1 MADDANYSYEPCQA
15 LTAKELVLDFL
26 SNRAPHEMA
35 ARVIVDSAA
44 ALGFSEQSIRMAL
57 TRLVEEELAL
67 NPARGLYR
75 LAPSGDAMRREV
87 RKWRTITALTQ
98 SWSHDWICIYDAPIA
113 RSDRAALRRHEQ
125 AIRLRGFREFR
136 TGLWL
141 RPANLRVSTEELR
154 EELGAL
160 GLHRDALVAEIRN
173 LDEHARSQAMGLWNV
188 KALLASYQALTAAM
202 GSSQR
207 RVERMELAE
216 AAGETL
222 VLGRDVVR
230 HINLDPLLPEELM
243 PQQPLRA
250 MVHTMLAYDDKART
264 IWRRFMRQFDHRPQN

>member
-1 MADDANYSYEPCQA
+1 MAVNANHSYEPSKA

-26 SNRAPHEMA
+26 SNRAPREMA

-67 NPARGLYR
+67 NPARVMYR

-98 SWSHDWICIYDAPIA
+98 PWSHDWICIYDAPIA

-136 TGLWL
+136 AGLWL
-141 RPANLRVSTEELR
+141 RPANLRLSTAELR

-160 GLHRDALVAEIRN
+160 GLHRHALVAEIRN
-173 LDEHARSQAMGLWNV
+173 LDEPARHQAMGLWNV
-188 KALLASYQALTAAM
+188 RALLASYEALAEAM
-202 GSSQR
+202 ESSQR

-250 MVHTMLAYDDKART
+250 MVHTMLAYDDKARA
-264 IWRRFMRQFDHRPQN
+264 IWRRFMRQFDHRSQN

>member
-1 MADDANYSYEPCQA
+1 MTDNANICYEPSKV
-15 LTAKELVLDFL
+15 LTAKELIIDFL
-26 SNRAPHEMA
+26 SNRAPREMA

-57 TRLVEEELAL
+57 TRLVEEELVL
-67 NPARGLYR
+67 NPARGMYR

-98 SWSHDWICIYDAPIA
+98 AWSHGWICIYDAPIA
-113 RSDRAALRRHEQ
+113 RSDRAALRLHEQ
-125 AIRLRGFREFR
+125 ATRLRGFREFR
-136 TGLWL
+136 GGLWL
-141 RPANLRVSTEELR
+141 RPANLRLSIAQLR

-173 LDEHARSQAMGLWNV
+173 LDPRAQAEAMRLWNV
-188 KALLASYQALTAAM
+188 KALLASYEALMRAM
-202 GSSQR
+202 ESSER
-207 RVERMELAE
+207 RLERMELAD

-230 HINLDPLLPEELM
+230 HINLDPLLPEELI
-243 PQQPLRA
+243 PPQPLRA
-250 MVHTMLAYDDKART
+250 MVHTMLAYDDKARA
-264 IWRRFMRQFDHRPQN
+264 IWRRFMRRFDHRTPN

>member
-1 MADDANYSYEPCQA
+1 MTDDANYRYEPCNT

-26 SNRAPHEMA
+26 SNRAPREMA
-35 ARVIVDSAA
+35 AKVIVDSAA

-57 TRLVEEELAL
+57 TRLVEEELAR

-87 RKWRTITALTQ
+87 RKWRNITALTQ

-136 TGLWL
+136 AGLWL
-141 RPANLRVSTEELR
+141 RPANLRLSTAEVR

-173 LDEHARSQAMGLWNV
+173 LDEPARDQAMGLWDV
-188 KALLASYQALTAAM
+188 KVLLASYEALMAAM
-202 GSSQR
+202 ESSQR
-207 RVERMELAE
+207 RVAWMELAD
-216 AAGETL
+216 AAAETL
-222 VLGRDVVR
+222 VLGRDVIR

-243 PQQPLRA
+243 PQRPLRA
-250 MVHTMLAYDDKART
+250 MVHKMLEYDEKARM
-264 IWRRFMRQFDHRPQN
+264 IWRQFMRQFDHPTQD

>member
-1 MADDANYSYEPCQA
+1 MTDDANHRYDPCNA

-26 SNRAPHEMA
+26 SNRAPREMA
-35 ARVIVDSAA
+35 AKVIVDSAA

-57 TRLVEEELAL
+57 TRLVEEELAR
-67 NPARGLYR
+67 NPARGLYC

-125 AIRLRGFREFR
+125 AIRLRGFRELR

-141 RPANLRVSTEELR
+141 RPANLRLATAELR

-160 GLHRDALVAEIRN
+160 GLHGDALVAEIRD
-173 LDEHARSQAMGLWNV
+173 LDEHAGLQAMGLWNV
-188 KALLASYQALTAAM
+188 KALLASYEALMGAM
-202 GSSQR
+202 ESSQR
-207 RVERMELAE
+207 RIERMQLAE

-222 VLGRDVVR
+222 VHGRDVVR

-250 MVHTMLAYDDKART
+250 MVHTMLAYDDKARA
-264 IWRRFMRQFDHRPQN
+264 IWRRFMRQFDHRTQN

>member
-1 MADDANYSYEPCQA
+1 MADDANYSYEPSKT
-15 LTAKELVLDFL
+15 LTAKELVIDFL
-26 SNRAPHEMA
+26 SNRAPREMA

-57 TRLVEEELAL
+57 TRLVEEELVL
-67 NPARGLYR
+67 SPARGLYR

-98 SWSHDWICIYDAPIA
+98 SWSYAWICIYDAPIA

-136 TGLWL
+136 GGLWL
-141 RPANLRVSTEELR
+141 RPANLRVRPAELR

-160 GLHRDALVAEIRN
+160 GLHRDALVAEIRD
-173 LDEHARSQAMGLWNV
+173 LDEDAQAEAMRLWNV
-188 KALLASYQALTAAM
+188 KALLASYEVLMRAM
-202 GSSQR
+202 ESSGR
-207 RVERMELAE
+207 RVERMELAD

-243 PQQPLRA
+243 PQQPLRT
-250 MVHTMLAYDDKART
+250 MVHTMLVYDDKARA
-264 IWRRFMRQFDHRPQN
+264 IWRRFMSQFDHRTQH

>member
-1 MADDANYSYEPCQA
+1 MASNANYSYEPCTA

-26 SNRAPHEMA
+26 SNRAPREMA

-44 ALGFSEQSIRMAL
+44 ALGFSEHSIRMAL
-57 TRLVEEELAL
+57 TRLVEEQLAL
-67 NPARGLYR
+67 SPARGMYR

-136 TGLWL
+136 GGLWL
-141 RPANLRVSTEELR
+141 RPANLRLSTAKLR
-154 EELGAL
+154 EELAAL
-160 GLHRDALVAEIRN
+160 GLHGDALVAEIRN
-173 LDEHARSQAMGLWNV
+173 LDEPALEQAMGLWNV
-188 KALLASYQALTAAM
+188 KALLASYAALMGAM
-202 GSSQR
+202 ESSRR

-230 HINLDPLLPEELM
+230 HINLDPLLPEELI

-250 MVHTMLAYDDKART
+250 MVDKMLEYDDQART
-264 IWRRFMRQFDHRPQN
+264 IWRRFMRQFDHRTAN

>member
-1 MADDANYSYEPCQA
+1 MADNANHGYEPSKA
-15 LTAKELVLDFL
+15 LTAKELVIDFL
-26 SNRAPHEMA
+26 SNRAPREMA
-35 ARVIVDSAA
+35 ARVIVDSAV

-67 NPARGLYR
+67 SPARGLYR

-98 SWSHDWICIYDAPIA
+98 SWSHAWICIYDAAIA

-136 TGLWL
+136 GGLWL
-141 RPANLRVSTEELR
+141 RPANLRVRPAELR

-173 LDEHARSQAMGLWNV
+173 L
-188 KALLASYQALTAAM
+188 
-202 GSSQR
+202 
-207 RVERMELAE
+207 AE
-216 AAGETL
+216 AL
-222 VLGRDVVR
+222 
-230 HINLDPLLPEELM
+230 PLL
-243 PQQPLRA
+243 
-250 MVHTMLAYDDKART
+250 V
-264 IWRRFMRQFDHRPQN
+264 

>member
-1 MADDANYSYEPCQA
+1 MAERANHSYEACTA
-15 LTAKELVLDFL
+15 LSAKELVLDFL
-26 SNRAPHEMA
+26 SNRAPREMA
-35 ARVIVDSAA
+35 ARIIVDSAA

-67 NPARGLYR
+67 NPERGMYR

-87 RKWRTITALTQ
+87 RKWRTITNLTQ
-98 SWSHDWICIYDAPIA
+98 PWSHDWICIYDAPIA

-136 TGLWL
+136 GGLWL
-141 RPANLRVSTEELR
+141 RPANLRLSTGELR
-154 EELGAL
+154 EQLSAL
-160 GLHRDALVAEIRN
+160 GLHRDALVAEIRS
-173 LDEHARSQAMGLWNV
+173 LDELARDRAMGLWNV
-188 KALLASYQALTAAM
+188 KALLASYQMLTDAIE
-202 GSSQR
+202 SSQR
-207 RVERMELAE
+207 RVERMELAD

-243 PQQPLRA
+243 PQRPLRA
-250 MVHTMLAYDDKART
+250 MVHTMLAYDDQARA
-264 IWRRFMRQFDHRPQN
+264 IWRRFMRQFDYRSQN

>member
-1 MADDANYSYEPCQA
+1 MADNANHGYEPSKA
-15 LTAKELVLDFL
+15 LTAKELVIDFL
-26 SNRAPHEMA
+26 SNRAPREMA

-67 NPARGLYR
+67 SPARGLYR

-98 SWSHDWICIYDAPIA
+98 SWSHAWICIYDAPIA

-136 TGLWL
+136 GGLWL
-141 RPANLRVSTEELR
+141 RPANLRVRPAELR

-173 LDEHARSQAMGLWNV
+173 LDGDAQAEAMRLWNV
-188 KALLASYQALTAAM
+188 KALLASYEVLMRAM
-202 GSSQR
+202 ESSGR
-207 RVERMELAE
+207 RVKRMELAD

-243 PQQPLRA
+243 PQQPLRT
-250 MVHTMLAYDDKART
+250 MVHTMLVYDDKGRA
-264 IWRRFMRQFDHRPQN
+264 IWRRFMSQFDHRTQN

>member
-1 MADDANYSYEPCQA
+1 MAENTNISYEPSKV
-15 LTAKELVLDFL
+15 LTAKELVIDFL
-26 SNRAPHEMA
+26 SNRAPREMA

-44 ALGFSEQSIRMAL
+44 ALGFSEQSVRMAL

-67 NPARGLYR
+67 NPARGMYR

-98 SWSHDWICIYDAPIA
+98 SWSHAWICIYDAPIA
-113 RSDRAALRRHEQ
+113 RSDRAALRHHEQ
-125 AIRLRGFREFR
+125 AVRLRGFREFR
-136 TGLWL
+136 GGLWL
-141 RPANLRVSTEELR
+141 RPANLRLSIAELR

-160 GLHRDALVAEIRN
+160 GLHRDAVVAEIRN
-173 LDEHARSQAMGLWNV
+173 LDQRGHAEAMRLWNV
-188 KALLASYQALTAAM
+188 KALLASYEALTRAM
-202 GSSQR
+202 ESSER
-207 RVERMELAE
+207 RLERMELAD

-230 HINLDPLLPEELM
+230 HINLDPLLPEELI

-250 MVHTMLAYDDKART
+250 MVHTMLAYDDKARA
-264 IWRRFMRQFDHRPQN
+264 IWRRFMRQFDHRAPN